1 MIETKYVVVTS
12 DEFGEQLFTFP
23 KSVDH
28 DAFADVLNYIKHN
41 PGRNWK
47 RVHKEPVSAGFTDGI
62 TCFGRSETL
71 ELDSRPVEDTA
82 LLNYGSKVAYFRGQ
96 SSGE

>member
-23 KSVDH
+23 KSVNH
-28 DAFADVLNYIKHN
+28 DSFAEVLNHIRHDD
-41 PGRNWK
+41 GHDWK
-47 RVHKEPVSAGFTDGI
+47 RVYKEVIAAGFTDGI
-62 TCFGRSETL
+62 TCFGKSETL
-71 ELDSRPVEDTA
+71 GLDSRPVEDTA
-82 LLNYGSKVAYFRGQ
+82 LLNYGSQVAYFRGQ